1 MVAIHVYLQNKN
13 DFLACYTTRI
23 TDIGTLFSSGHEANA
38 DENHETLLAQLFR
51 CFEGG
56 AFN

>member
-1 MVAIHVYLQNKN
+1 MTLKFRNNNACTFAEQEY

-38 DENHETLLAQLFR
+38 DEYHVT
-51 CFEGG
+51 
-56 AFN
+56 